1 MAIITVTTDLMPSG
15 PNATRNNPANRDKAY
30 LCGCRFTLPALVAAA
45 DIGSTI
51 RVCRLPANGRYL
63 AGYSKLKSSAG
74 GAGALLSM
82 GYESYRDQNG
92 FTVPLSTTFF
102 GTAFSVVA
110 AGSAFLDTL
119 TNPVD
124 EFDIPNDLV
133 ITFTVAGANLPI
145 GFTLAGTIV
154 YLAAFVG

>member
-1 MAIITVTTDLMPSG
+1 MAIITATTDLMPSG

-30 LCGCRFTLPALVAAA
+30 LCGCRFTLPALVSIA

-63 AGYSKLKSSAG
+63 AGYSKVRFTAG

-92 FTVPLSTTFF
+92 STVPLSTVYF
-102 GTAFSVVA
+102 GTALNIAA
-110 AGSAFLDTL
+110 AGVAFLDTL
-119 TNPVD
+119 TTSVE

-145 GFTLAGTIV
+145 GFALAGTIV

>member
-1 MAIITVTTDLMPSG
+1 MAILQLSSDLLPAG
-15 PNATRNNPANRDKAY
+15 PNATKNSPGNRDKAY
-30 LCGCRFTLPALVAAA
+30 LCGCRFTLPALVSIA

-92 FTVPLSTTFF
+92 STVPLSTTFF

-124 EFDIPNDLV
+124 EWDVPNDVV